1 MREDLPPGESSDI
14 QPGLIETLYLL
25 INQFLEGVIINF

>member
-1 MREDLPPGESSDI
+1 MRESSDF